1 MFGIKEK
8 CVNKS
13 CDESVCSGSEK
24 GRLTTL
30 HQIIC
35 MEMIAVTFK
44 NGNVEVQCPCLQIL
58 GAGNTALQ

>member
-1 MFGIKEK
+1 MLSLKEK

-35 MEMIAVTFK
+35 MDLIAVTFK
-44 NGNVEVQCPCLQIL
+44 NGNVEVHPCLQ
-58 GAGNTALQ
+58 N